1 MTKGGIMFKLE
12 TATEVAK
19 VLTDFFREEQGNRVT
34 SNNMQS
40 LLVKVQQVFDN
51 KTIPE
56 EEKIQEKGK
65 G

>member
-1 MTKGGIMFKLE
+1 MFKLE
-12 TATEVAK
+12 TVTEVAK